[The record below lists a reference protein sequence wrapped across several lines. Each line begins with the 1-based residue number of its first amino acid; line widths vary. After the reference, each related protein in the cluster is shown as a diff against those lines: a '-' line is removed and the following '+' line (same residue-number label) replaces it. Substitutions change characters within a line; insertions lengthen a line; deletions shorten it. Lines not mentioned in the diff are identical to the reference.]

1 MKGTLAIFK
10 PKGKEIKYR
19 VEAMSV
25 GREEV
30 ALPMDFYLLFFSSY
44 DILVLLFWFS
54 FYLFGQVSCHLPL
67 HLHLLLIG
75 NF

>member
-10 PKGKEIKYR
+10 SKGKEIKYR

-30 ALPMDFYLLFFSSY
+30 ALPIDFYLLFFSHM
-44 DILVLLFWFS
+44 IF
-54 FYLFGQVSCHLPL
+54 
-67 HLHLLLIG
+67 
-75 NF
+75 